1 MRLDRRIV
9 SLVLWFLVLAAAAC
23 GGDDKQPLPTPDAE
37 VTGEVDEQ
45 DGRGEIDDDIL
56 PVDVEVVEDVEV
68 IPDDVT
74 DVDVPPEPELS
85 FCVTA
90 TGGCLSEFPAC
101 LTMADDQY
109 PAVAG
114 LQVNI
119 NVDSAHIAQGT
130 KVELWVDQ
138 VLVDSINKP
147 ADQFSFNQVTLSHKP
162 EGHAIEVRVPN
173 VINAQLSVCVETGDC
188 GITLAPANDACLG
201 VDADEE
207 TDGVQVEF
215 TVTNDGTDCTEAW
228 LEVDGAE
235 VPAEHVTLTD
245 GAAVIMVTLGA
256 GAAELVCTEAEVTAH
271 VTDPA
276 NPAREATLGPLAFLA
291 DNSLPVVT
299 IEEPSAVSVN
309 LLQDEDLEADGIQ
322 VTVSGTLE
330 QVASQDVVELLVDGE
345 LVDAATAGT
354 GEFSFV
360 ATLATAGPHDI
371 DPGDRLLRQPG

>member
-147 ADQFSFNQVTLSHKP
+147 ADQFSFR
-162 EGHAIEVRVPN
+162 VRRDGGLRHHPR
-173 VINAQLSVCVETGDC
+173 TGQR
-188 GITLAPANDACLG
+188 CLPG
-201 VDADEE
+201 
-207 TDGVQVEF
+207 
-215 TVTNDGTDCTEAW
+215 CR
-228 LEVDGAE
+228 
-235 VPAEHVTLTD
+235 
-245 GAAVIMVTLGA
+245 
-256 GAAELVCTEAEVTAH
+256 C
-271 VTDPA
+271 
-276 NPAREATLGPLAFLA
+276 RR
-291 DNSLPVVT
+291 
-299 IEEPSAVSVN
+299 
-309 LLQDEDLEADGIQ
+309 
-322 VTVSGTLE
+322 
-330 QVASQDVVELLVDGE
+330 
-345 LVDAATAGT
+345 
-354 GEFSFV
+354 
-360 ATLATAGPHDI
+360 
-371 DPGDRLLRQPG
+371 GDRRRAGRVHRDQ